1 MERTTDIPV
10 LDVSGLP
17 TVVFREPNPIFWG
30 NLLYMLIEGAMFA
43 MIFASYFYLRTR
55 STEWP
60 PGLAPPYLWYGVAN
74 TILFLTSVVPARSIQ
89 LRARAGDLA
98 GSLTGLI
105 GLAAFGYN
113 LPNTILESLACATPV
128 VAFDVGGVG
137 DAVRHLET
145 GWLASAGDP
154 AALAHGIR
162 SLLEDVDLRE
172 RLGRNGR
179 ELAEREW
186 PSDLEGRRFAEL
198 YEELIAA

>member
-74 TILFLTSVVPARSIQ
+74 TILFLPSVVPARSIQ

-105 GLAAFGYN
+105 GLAAFGLICLVIRGFEFKGLNCRWDANAYGSMVWA
-113 LPNTILESLACATPV
+113 LLVLHTGHLLTEWIETLV
-128 VAFDVGGVG
+128 MVAFASSRKMEGKRFPDFDVNSDYWYFVVG
-137 DAVRHLET
+137 WAVIMNIVLYGTTR
-145 GWLASAGDP
+145 
-154 AALAHGIR
+154 
-162 SLLEDVDLRE
+162 LL
-172 RLGRNGR
+172 
-179 ELAEREW
+179 
-186 PSDLEGRRFAEL
+186 
-198 YEELIAA
+198 